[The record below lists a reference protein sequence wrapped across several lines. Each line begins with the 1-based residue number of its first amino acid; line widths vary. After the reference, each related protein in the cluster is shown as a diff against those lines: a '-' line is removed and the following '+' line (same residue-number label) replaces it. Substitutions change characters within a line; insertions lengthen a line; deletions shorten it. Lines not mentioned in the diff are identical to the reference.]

1 MRIKQVVFITISVLL
16 FIAAYNNKAN
26 AQSMYNGMRHDGE
39 IGIALGAA
47 HYFGDLNTRARINRP
62 KIACGAFYRK
72 QFGDYIAARISATF
86 AQVGYSDVYSKNEF
100 QRLRNLSFNSNIF
113 EVALQGDFNFFKFNP
128 IDPNYRFTP
137 YVTLGVGVFGFNP
150 YTYLGGKKYYLQPI
164 GTEGQGSVEYPD
176 RKKYSLTALCFP
188 LGVGIKYNITDQ
200 MNIGFEITHRFTT
213 TDYLDDVSKTYAGR
227 NNSNFSGKPIAL
239 QLQDRSYE
247 FGTPIG
253 EAGRQRG
260 FSGQKDQYITAMIS
274 LTFNLSSYSCPSSK

>member
-1 MRIKQVVFITISVLL
+1 MRITNVALITISVLL
-16 FIAAYNNKAN
+16 LLTTNNNKAN
-26 AQSMYNGMRHDGE
+26 AQNMYNGMRHDGE
-39 IGIALGAA
+39 FGIALGAA
-47 HYFGDLNTRARINRP
+47 HYFGDINTRGKINRP
-62 KIACGAFYRK
+62 KIAFGAFFRK
-72 QFGDYIAARISATF
+72 QFGDYVAGRLSATF

-137 YVTLGVGVFGFNP
+137 YVTLGVGLFGFNP
-150 YTYLGGKKYYLQPI
+150 YTYLGNKKYYLQPL
-164 GTEGQGSVEYPD
+164 GTEGQGTTAYPD

-213 TDYLDDVSKTYAGR
+213 TDYLDDVSKTYAGAQV
-227 NNSNFSGKPIAL
+227 FKDPVA
-239 QLQDRSYE
+239 QKLQDRSYE

-260 FSGQKDQYITAMIS
+260 FSGQKDQYVTAMIS
-274 LTFNLSSYSCPSSK
+274 LTFNLSSYSCPSAK